1 MECIKITNQP
11 KFDVMIYNGENYL
24 EMINFTKC
32 TCLCESTVTV
42 AVNNLIDMRT
52 KTDKDSTVEMK
63 VLSFINKKGEV
74 KYITQGDYVVMTGKN
89 ADIIKVLSPVEFLDK
104 YKLL

>member
-11 KFDVMIYNGENYL
+11 RFDVMIYNGENYL

-32 TCLCESTVTV
+32 TCLCESTIKV
-42 AVNNLIDMRT
+42 AANNVVDMRT
-52 KTDKDSTVEMK
+52 KVNEDSVLEMK
-63 VLSFINKKGEV
+63 VLSYINKKGEI

-89 ADIIKVLSPVEFLDK
+89 ADIIKVLSPVEFTDK